1 MPRAGISYGILTTQN
16 QGGGVKKQGLPPN
29 IGKNQFNFR
38 LIKRKAYPSKQPEAE
53 AEAGCPEKIVPVP
66 FGTQYTSNA
75 SLEIFRGC
83 TKIIGSLRI
92 SGSFQPTFSIFDCL
106 EEITGSF
113 YIESNTSL
121 TSISGFGALKSVG
134 TFFYINDNSSLT
146 SISGFGR
153 LRTVGTSSSHSF
165 NIGFNASL
173 TSVSGFEN
181 LLTISGFFSIN
192 DNPSLTGVSGFGN
205 LTSIGEYFGINQ
217 NTLLTN
223 ISGFGNLLTV
233 GGYFQIAVNAS
244 ITSIS
249 GFGNLTS
256 VGGAVF
262 QIINNTLLTN
272 ISGFESFQ
280 TVGGNFL
287 ITSNGTTAS
296 PIANNVVTTVTGFGN
311 LTVPNGITGDLT
323 LQGISSIRLLGIAS
337 AIVTNL
343 TAATTGTVNTTNLY
357 TA

>member
-16 QGGGVKKQGLPPN
+16 QGGGDKKQGLPPN

-53 AEAGCPEKIVPVP
+53 AEAGCPEKVVTIP

-83 TKIIGSLRI
+83 TKIIGNLFI
-92 SGSFQPTFSIFDCL
+92 GGSFQPTFSIFDCL
-106 EEITGSF
+106 EETTADLF
-113 YIESNTSL
+113 IESNT
-121 TSISGFGALKSVG
+121 
-134 TFFYINDNSSLT
+134 SLT

-153 LRTVGTSSSHSF
+153 LRTVGSGF
-165 NIGFNASL
+165 NIGNNTLL
-173 TSVSGFEN
+173 TS
-181 LLTISGFFSIN
+181 I
-192 DNPSLTGVSGFGN
+192 SGFGN
-205 LTSIGEYFGINQ
+205 LTSIGTFF
-217 NTLLTN
+217 N
-223 ISGFGNLLTV
+223 ISANASLPIVSGFGNLLTI
-233 GGYFQIAVNAS
+233 GGYFQMVNNPS

-256 VGGAVF
+256 VGGVAF
-262 QIINNTLLTN
+262 QIFGNTLLTN
-272 ISGFESFQ
+272 ISGFESLQ

-287 ITSNGTTAS
+287 IVQNGTTAT

-311 LTVPNGITGDLT
+311 LTVPNGITGNLT
-323 LQGISSIRLLGIAS
+323 LQGISNIQLLGIAS

-343 TAATTGTVNTTNLY
+343 TAATTGIVTTANLY